1 MFLYE
6 LWKPWRRFGLV
17 CSTAIRR
24 LPPSR
29 MAVVKEAAAASTRD
43 VTAPPPPPPPPVP
56 RPQITA
62 NHRKSPQITQE
73 AAAAVHVDWNEA
85 AVSPPLSPP
94 Q

>member
-1 MFLYE
+1 M
-6 LWKPWRRFGLV
+6 

-24 LPPSR
+24 LPHSR

-43 VTAPPPPPPPPVP
+43 VTVTLPTPPSP

-62 NHRKSPQITQE
+62 NHRKSPQITANHRKSPQE
-73 AAAAVHVDWNEA
+73 AAAAVHVGWNEA
-85 AVSPPLSPP
+85 AVSLPLSPP